1 MSSSTVYIDCSSFVS
16 ETVTNEMGSC
26 EVYFTNIDKYVGNG
40 VLTVSNRL
48 GYMGIH
54 VPSSWT
60 ITNAVGNSLGSV
72 ESPRNV
78 SDGDLSIMIE
88 GSNEL
93 GSLEIKYE

>member
-1 MSSSTVYIDCSSFVS
+1 
-16 ETVTNEMGSC
+16 
-26 EVYFTNIDKYVGNG
+26 
-40 VLTVSNRL
+40 
-48 GYMGIH
+48 MGIH

-78 SDGDLSIMIE
+78 SDGDLSIVIE

-93 GSLEIKYE
+93 GSLEIMYE